1 MQFFCIQST
10 RFLAKMSKKSKSI
23 ILDAKDFKFN
33 NTNKFRYYEIIILE
47 NFEKK
52 IDEKS
57 LFSLINFVDQTNKYL
72 LINSLLPISE
82 IEFDL
87 KDLKSRSKN
96 CLVAKIEK
104 PDDKLIKVL
113 ISKYLSDRQVL
124 IDKKLIDYT
133 TKRITRSYGKIFEF
147 IYKIDEISLK
157 KKKSI
162 DLKTTFSDV
171 MWMQKE
177 RFDIYIYSQINKE
190 ETELTLKGWL
200 SKDEIAERKC
210 NEEKCKVVFRGNRR
224 DWVFDPLQMF
234 DLKLLSWLKL
244 PNKNTQDAFNF

>member
-1 MQFFCIQST
+1 MRENKQLLLDFILNKSHSKEDFFVSECNFFAFNLLDSWPRWEKNIVNLCGEKYSGKSHLSEI
-10 RFLAKMSKKSKSI
+10 FSKKSKSI

-72 LINSLLPISE
+72 LINSLLPINE
-82 IEFDL
+82 IEFGL
-87 KDLKSRSKN
+87 NDLKSRSKN

-124 IDKKLIDYT
+124 IDKKLIDYI

-147 IYKIDEISLK
+147 IYKIDEMSLK

-162 DLKTTFSDV
+162 NLKTI
-171 MWMQKE
+171 KE
-177 RFDIYIYSQINKE
+177 VLGVLN
-190 ETELTLKGWL
+190 
-200 SKDEIAERKC
+200 
-210 NEEKCKVVFRGNRR
+210 
-224 DWVFDPLQMF
+224 
-234 DLKLLSWLKL
+234 
-244 PNKNTQDAFNF
+244 

>member
-1 MQFFCIQST
+1 MRENKQLLLDFNLNKSHSKEDFFVSECNFFAFNLLDSWPRWEKNIVNLCGEKYSGKSHLSEI
-10 RFLAKMSKKSKSI
+10 FSKKSKSI
-23 ILDAKDFKFN
+23 ILDANDFKFI

-72 LINSLLPISE
+72 LINSLLPINE

-147 IYKIDEISLK
+147 IYKIDEMSLK

-162 DLKTTFSDV
+162 NLKTI
-171 MWMQKE
+171 KE
-177 RFDIYIYSQINKE
+177 V
-190 ETELTLKGWL
+190 LG
-200 SKDEIAERKC
+200 
-210 NEEKCKVVFRGNRR
+210 V
-224 DWVFDPLQMF
+224 
-234 DLKLLSWLKL
+234 
-244 PNKNTQDAFNF
+244 

>member
-1 MQFFCIQST
+1 MKDEQLLLDFIFNKSHSKEDFFVSECNFFAFNLLESWPRWEKNIVNLCGEKYSGKSHLSEI
-10 RFLAKMSKKSKSI
+10 FSKKSKSI

-33 NTNKFRYYEIIILE
+33 NTNEFRYYEIIILE

-147 IYKIDEISLK
+147 IYKIDEMSLK

-162 DLKTTFSDV
+162 NLKTI
-171 MWMQKE
+171 KE
-177 RFDIYIYSQINKE
+177 VLGVLN
-190 ETELTLKGWL
+190 
-200 SKDEIAERKC
+200 
-210 NEEKCKVVFRGNRR
+210 
-224 DWVFDPLQMF
+224 
-234 DLKLLSWLKL
+234 
-244 PNKNTQDAFNF
+244 

>member
-1 MQFFCIQST
+1 MRENKQLLLDFILNKSHSKEDFFVSECNFFAFNLLESWPRWEKNIVNLCGEKYSGKSHLSEI
-10 RFLAKMSKKSKSI
+10 FSKKSKSI

-33 NTNKFRYYEIIILE
+33 NTNKLRYYEIIILE

-82 IEFDL
+82 IKFGL

-157 KKKSI
+157 KKRSI
-162 DLKTTFSDV
+162 DQKTI
-171 MWMQKE
+171 KE
-177 RFDIYIYSQINKE
+177 ALG
-190 ETELTLKGWL
+190 T
-200 SKDEIAERKC
+200 
-210 NEEKCKVVFRGNRR
+210 
-224 DWVFDPLQMF
+224 
-234 DLKLLSWLKL
+234 
-244 PNKNTQDAFNF
+244 

>member
-1 MQFFCIQST
+1 MRENKQLLLDFIFNKSHSKEDFFVSECNFFAFNLLDSWPRWEKNIVNLCGEKYSGKSHLSEI
-10 RFLAKMSKKSKSI
+10 FSKKSKSI

-147 IYKIDEISLK
+147 IYKIDEMSLK

-162 DLKTTFSDV
+162 NLKTI
-171 MWMQKE
+171 KE
-177 RFDIYIYSQINKE
+177 ALGVLN
-190 ETELTLKGWL
+190 
-200 SKDEIAERKC
+200 
-210 NEEKCKVVFRGNRR
+210 
-224 DWVFDPLQMF
+224 
-234 DLKLLSWLKL
+234 
-244 PNKNTQDAFNF
+244 

>member
-1 MQFFCIQST
+1 MRENKQLLLDFILNKSHSKEDFFVSECNFFAFNLLESWPKWEKNIVNLCGEKYSGKSHLSEI
-10 RFLAKMSKKSKSI
+10 FSKKIKSI

-72 LINSLLPISE
+72 LINSLLPINE

-147 IYKIDEISLK
+147 IYKIDELSLK

-162 DLKTTFSDV
+162 NLKTI
-171 MWMQKE
+171 KE
-177 RFDIYIYSQINKE
+177 VLGVLN
-190 ETELTLKGWL
+190 
-200 SKDEIAERKC
+200 
-210 NEEKCKVVFRGNRR
+210 
-224 DWVFDPLQMF
+224 
-234 DLKLLSWLKL
+234 
-244 PNKNTQDAFNF
+244 

>member
-1 MQFFCIQST
+1 MRENKQLLLDFILNKSHSKEDFFVSECNFFAFNLLDSWPKWEKNIVNLCGEKYSGKSHLSEI
-10 RFLAKMSKKSKSI
+10 FSKKSKSI

-72 LINSLLPISE
+72 LINSLLPINE

-147 IYKIDEISLK
+147 IYKIDEMSLK

-162 DLKTTFSDV
+162 NLKTI
-171 MWMQKE
+171 KE
-177 RFDIYIYSQINKE
+177 VLGVLN
-190 ETELTLKGWL
+190 
-200 SKDEIAERKC
+200 
-210 NEEKCKVVFRGNRR
+210 
-224 DWVFDPLQMF
+224 
-234 DLKLLSWLKL
+234 
-244 PNKNTQDAFNF
+244 

>member
-1 MQFFCIQST
+1 MRENKQLLLDFIFNKSYSKEDFFVSECNFFAFNLLDSWPKWEKNIVNLCGEKYSGKSHLSEI
-10 RFLAKMSKKSKSI
+10 FSKKSKSI
-23 ILDAKDFKFN
+23 ILNTKDFKFKD
-33 NTNKFRYYEIIILE
+33 TNKFRFYEIIILD
-47 NFEKK
+47 NFDKK

-72 LINSLLPISE
+72 LINSLLPINE

-124 IDKKLIDYT
+124 IHKKLIDYT

-147 IYKIDEISLK
+147 IYKIDEMSLK

-162 DLKTTFSDV
+162 NLKTI
-171 MWMQKE
+171 KE
-177 RFDIYIYSQINKE
+177 VLGVLN
-190 ETELTLKGWL
+190 
-200 SKDEIAERKC
+200 
-210 NEEKCKVVFRGNRR
+210 
-224 DWVFDPLQMF
+224 
-234 DLKLLSWLKL
+234 
-244 PNKNTQDAFNF
+244 

>member
-1 MQFFCIQST
+1 MRENKQLLLDFILNKSHSKEDFFVSECNFFAFNLLDSWPRWEKNIVNLCGEKYSGKSHLSEI
-10 RFLAKMSKKSKSI
+10 FSKKSKSI

-82 IEFDL
+82 IEFSL

-147 IYKIDEISLK
+147 IYKIDEMSLK

-162 DLKTTFSDV
+162 NIKTI
-171 MWMQKE
+171 KE
-177 RFDIYIYSQINKE
+177 VLGVLN
-190 ETELTLKGWL
+190 
-200 SKDEIAERKC
+200 
-210 NEEKCKVVFRGNRR
+210 
-224 DWVFDPLQMF
+224 
-234 DLKLLSWLKL
+234 
-244 PNKNTQDAFNF
+244 

>member
-1 MQFFCIQST
+1 MRENKQLLLDFILNKSHSKEDFFVSECNFFAFNLLDSWPKWEKNIVNLCGEKYSGKSHLSEI
-10 RFLAKMSKKSKSI
+10 FSKKSKSI

-57 LFSLINFVDQTNKYL
+57 LFSLINFVDQANKYL
-72 LINSLLPISE
+72 LVNSLLPISE
-82 IEFDL
+82 IEFSL

-147 IYKIDEISLK
+147 IYKIDEMSLK

-162 DLKTTFSDV
+162 NLKTI
-171 MWMQKE
+171 KE
-177 RFDIYIYSQINKE
+177 VLGVLN
-190 ETELTLKGWL
+190 
-200 SKDEIAERKC
+200 
-210 NEEKCKVVFRGNRR
+210 
-224 DWVFDPLQMF
+224 
-234 DLKLLSWLKL
+234 
-244 PNKNTQDAFNF
+244 